1 MLSRPPTAGTGA
13 RIPHPEGS
21 GVDRPVRDAS
31 PRVVDSDTLL
41 AGASQLAILHNQTIY
56 FLRQTRFGKLILTK

>member
-1 MLSRPPTAGTGA
+1 MREHHTPDRPIDATGA
-13 RIPHPEGS
+13 PGEQAQPRALS
-21 GVDRPVRDAS
+21 GA
-31 PRVVDSDTLL
+31 PRVVSSEALL

>member
-1 MLSRPPTAGTGA
+1 MSERLTLEPAPGASERTDAGRQWQEFTG
-13 RIPHPEGS
+13 
-21 GVDRPVRDAS
+21 S
-31 PRVVDSDTLL
+31 PRVVRSETLL